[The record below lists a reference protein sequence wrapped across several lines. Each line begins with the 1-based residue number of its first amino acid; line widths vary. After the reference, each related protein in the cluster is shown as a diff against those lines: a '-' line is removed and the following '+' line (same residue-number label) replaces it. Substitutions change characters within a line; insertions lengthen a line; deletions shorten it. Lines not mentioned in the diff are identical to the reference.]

1 MTRRSRAREVALQ
14 LLFQRDLNPN
24 TDRAAI
30 ERFAGDRLRDPALA
44 PFCLSLYDGVVAHL
58 SEIDEALTAAADNWR
73 LPRMAAVDR
82 NILRLG
88 SYELRYSPDS
98 PPHVALD
105 EAIELARRYGSAGSP
120 AFVNGVL
127 DRVHKG
133 EGGRGKG
140 EDTAEGSDAKTEENA
155 GTDCG
160 AESAAPVPVSPST

>member
-24 TDRAAI
+24 TDRAPI
-30 ERFAGDRLRDPALA
+30 ERFAGDRLRDPALVQ
-44 PFCLSLYDGVVAHL
+44 FCLSLYDGVVAHL

-88 SYELRYSPDS
+88 SYELRCEANS

-133 EGGRGKG
+133 EGTRGEQK
-140 EDTAEGSDAKTEENA
+140 AEGSEGKSEENPGPA
-155 GTDCG
+155 CG
-160 AESAAPVPVSPST
+160 AECAVPVPASPST